1 MVRKS
6 KPLLTVISVDSQD
19 DTNTDT
25 DTDSDSDGD
34 KGNVKPFG
42 VVDTAYFPI
51 SSYIRRLALGR
62 PVKRKH
68 RKDFRGLKDTPI
80 RKAF

>member
-34 KGNVKPFG
+34 KGNAKPFG
-42 VVDTAYFPI
+42 VVDAAYFPI
-51 SSYIRRLALGR
+51 SSRIRQLALGK
-62 PVKRKH
+62 PVKRKEQ
-68 RKDFRGLKDTPI
+68 KDFRDLINTPI